1 MGAHG
6 GWLALCGLSPQ
17 IRRTFELVGFDRV
30 LDICESLED
39 ALEAVSDPPVTGEAP
54 KA

>member
-1 MGAHG
+1 MGEYG
-6 GWLALCGLSPQ
+6 GRLALCGLSPQ

-30 LDICESLED
+30 LGICESLED
-39 ALEAVSDPPVTGEAP
+39 ALKAVSDPSVTGEAP